1 MILEVFLCCSPA
13 DRPVAEAIAARLSHG
28 AEATVTIDDG
38 ATESVASKWEGG
50 LSSTAILLLLSPD
63 SVPPRV
69 SRDHWGDLLD
79 HAAGNT
85 QPPVATVLLKDCGYP
100 RILDRKNFFRWNAGT
115 PETLRDLERWVQQLH
130 QLPAERTFTAA
141 RLPWFAGREPELR
154 VLWDSLVDRSG
165 HVALVN
171 PAPAS
176 GKTSLAQEFA
186 RQAAANF
193 RDVVWIGCGP
203 RSAASV
209 LAELAGRVG
218 GADYSPEPDQA
229 FAEMLEVAGHHRV
242 LLVFDDLRGHFAIP
256 TAPQGRA
263 SLLFTTR
270 TQPAAGIQA
279 LQVSAVEAIAQTPPE
294 EDIDQD
300 LWLACAVC
308 NPTGFPTEL
317 AIRIAN
323 LSAKEASA
331 ATTRLIAQSLLDP
344 CDAAAR
350 FLRLNAHSMTAAGKH
365 SLARQRLQHAQT
377 ILDIIKQAG
386 NSPELNQNYVPEFLP
401 AFQYASE
408 ANWQLACNIAKRA
421 AALLRRHHR
430 IAEAVEMLVA
440 LRDAADEQ
448 ADWQTSD
455 ECAWELSWIRGVPYR
470 GAPRLAG
477 TGSQL
482 SLEFSS

>member
-85 QPPVATVLLKDCGYP
+85 QPPIATVLLKDCGYP
-100 RILDRKNFFRWNAGT
+100 RILDRKNFFRWDGGT
-115 PETLRDLERWVQQLH
+115 PEVLRDLERWVLQLH
-130 QLPAERTFTAA
+130 QLPTERTFTAA
-141 RLPWFAGREPELR
+141 RLPWFEGRELELR
-154 VLWDSLVDRSG
+154 TLWEVLVDRSG
-165 HVALVN
+165 ITALVN

-193 RDVVWIGCGP
+193 RDVIWIGCGQ

-218 GADYSPEPDQA
+218 GSDYSPDPNQA
-229 FAEMLEVAGHHRV
+229 VAEMLETAGRHRV
-242 LLVFDDLRGHFAIP
+242 LLVFDDFRDQFAIP
-256 TAPQGRA
+256 STPQGRA
-263 SLLFTTR
+263 SLLLTTR
-270 TQPAAGIQA
+270 TKSLMDIPAIQLDA
-279 LQVSAVEAIAQTPPE
+279 IGAVPLTQPE

-300 LWLACAVC
+300 LWRACAVC
-308 NPTGFPTEL
+308 NPTGFPIEL
-317 AIRIAN
+317 AVRIAN
-323 LSAKEASA
+323 LSPKEASA
-331 ATTRLIAQSLLDP
+331 ATTRLLAQRLLDP
-344 CDAAAR
+344 ADAAAR
-350 FLRLNAHSMTAAGKH
+350 QVRLNALSMSAANQVA
-365 SLARQRLQHAQT
+365 LDRERLQHAQT
-377 ILDIIKQAG
+377 ILQIIKQAG
-386 NSPELNQNYVPEFLP
+386 NEPDLTQDYVPEFLP
-401 AFQYASE
+401 AFQYANK
-408 ANWQLACNIAKRA
+408 ANWELASNIAKRA

-470 GAPRLAG
+470 GAPRLAA